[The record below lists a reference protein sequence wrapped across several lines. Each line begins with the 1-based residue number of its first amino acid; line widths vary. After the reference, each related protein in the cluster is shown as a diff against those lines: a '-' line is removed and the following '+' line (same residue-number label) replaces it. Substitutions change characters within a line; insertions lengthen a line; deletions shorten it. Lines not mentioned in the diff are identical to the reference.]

1 MARSAVD
8 ERIINMPIDVIIQQ
22 MRTVGSESNF
32 ALRSENPTPTGV
44 WFRVHHGVSFT
55 SWGEKITVTL
65 TPMGQQTKVNI
76 FSECGMPTQLV
87 DYGKNRKVV
96 NYLFDFIMRASYG
109 QPASMAPPQNPAYP
123 QAPQNQAYPQ
133 QVPQNQAY
141 PQQATQNQAY
151 SQQASQPIQQPAA
164 QRRFCTNCGNQVAP
178 GLKFCTMCGKPMQ

>member
-8 ERIINMPIDVIIQQ
+8 ERIIDLPIELIIGR

-76 FSECGMPTQLV
+76 YSECGMPTQIV

-96 NYLFDFIMRASYG
+96 NYLFDFIMRPGYG
-109 QPASMAPPQNPAYP
+109 QPSPTPQD
-123 QAPQNQAYPQ
+123 QA
-133 QVPQNQAY
+133 
-141 PQQATQNQAY
+141 
-151 SQQASQPIQQPAA
+151 QQPAA
-164 QRRFCTNCGNQVAP
+164 QARFCTACGKPITAGARFCTNCGNPLQ
-178 GLKFCTMCGKPMQ
+178 

>member
-8 ERIINMPIDVIIQQ
+8 ERIIDLPIELIIGR

-44 WFRVHHGVSFT
+44 WFRVHHGASMA

-76 FSECGMPTQLV
+76 FSECGMPTQLI

-96 NYLFDFIMRASYG
+96 NYLFDFIMRPGYG
-109 QPASMAPPQNPAYP
+109 QPA
-123 QAPQNQAYPQ
+123 QNQDYAQ
-133 QVPQNQAY
+133 
-141 PQQATQNQAY
+141 QQAQ
-151 SQQASQPIQQPAA
+151 SVQQPAPQA
-164 QRRFCTNCGNQVAP
+164 RFCTACGKAITPGARFCTNCGNPLQ
-178 GLKFCTMCGKPMQ
+178 

>member
-8 ERIINMPIDVIIQQ
+8 ERIIDLPIELIIGR

-76 FSECGMPTQLV
+76 YSECGMPTQIV

-96 NYLFDFIMRASYG
+96 NYLFDFIMRPGYG
-109 QPASMAPPQNPAYP
+109 QPAPTTPQYQAQQPVQNTQPA
-123 QAPQNQAYPQ
+123 QTEQQSAPQKKFCTSCGKPVVSGA
-133 QVPQNQAY
+133 
-141 PQQATQNQAY
+141 
-151 SQQASQPIQQPAA
+151 
-164 QRRFCTNCGNQVAP
+164 RFCTNCGNPLQ
-178 GLKFCTMCGKPMQ
+178 